1 MKRPRIDVNL
11 SELDQLLD
19 QAQQAPLSEPDCHK
33 IKTTLHT
40 LVEMLVAKRT
50 TEKTR
55 TVVDPAAG
63 ETAAAEPAASS
74 EKKANGHGR
83 TPASA
88 YAGARKVIVPH
99 PELKHG
105 AACPECP
112 KGKVY
117 VQKEPRPLVRIVGQA
132 PLAATVYELEQ
143 LRCNACGQLFTAPE
157 PEGMGPEKYDETAST
172 MVAQLKYGSG
182 VPFNRIENLEKRLG
196 VPLPATT
203 QWEIVEE
210 AAALLEPARDE
221 LIRQA
226 AQGELFHNDDTSV
239 RILTMERPE
248 GDQRTGVFTSA
259 VVSVVREAPGV
270 ERRTALYFSGRKHAG
285 ENLADVLKGRA
296 ADLGPAI
303 QMCDA
308 LSRNTP
314 KLSEGAELLLANCLA
329 HGRRQFVEVAGSF
342 PDECRHVLETLG
354 QVYGNDAL
362 VKQQGLS
369 PEERLRF
376 HQEQSGPFMEGLQ
389 AWLSE
394 QLSQHKVEPNSGLGK
409 AINYLLRH
417 WRPLTLFLRQAGAPL
432 DNNICERALKK
443 AVLHRKNALFY
454 KTMNGAQVG
463 DLFMSLIHTCEL
475 NGVNSFDYL
484 TELQRHAKELAA
496 NPSQWMPW
504 NYADTL
510 ARGIEPG

>member
-1 MKRPRIDVNL
+1 MILLRAKQRRRNQ
-11 SELDQLLD
+11 QL
-19 QAQQAPLSEPDCHK
+19 HRRR
-33 IKTTLHT
+33 
-40 LVEMLVAKRT
+40 KRT
-50 TEKTR
+50 GMRNARKR
-55 TVVDPAAG
+55 
-63 ETAAAEPAASS
+63 
-74 EKKANGHGR
+74 GR

-105 AACPECP
+105 DGCPECP

-117 VQKEPRPLVRIVGQA
+117 
-132 PLAATVYELEQ
+132 
-143 LRCNACGQLFTAPE
+143 GQLFTAPE
-157 PEGMGPEKYDETAST
+157 PEGVGPEKYDETASA

-196 VPLPATT
+196 VPLPAAT

-259 VVSVVREAPGV
+259 VVSVVHEAPGV

-285 ENLADVLKGRA
+285 ENLADVLKQRA
-296 ADLGPAI
+296 AELGPAI
-303 QMCDA
+303 QMRNARGTRVSRTVCDA

-342 PDECRHVLETLG
+342 PDECRHAERTQPCVGDAGRSLRQRCVG
-354 QVYGNDAL
+354 QATGSVAGGAAA
-362 VKQQGLS
+362 VS
-369 PEERLRF
+369 PGAERSGHGGAAGVAERTVIAT
-376 HQEQSGPFMEGLQ
+376 QSGAEFG
-389 AWLSE
+389 
-394 QLSQHKVEPNSGLGK
+394 
-409 AINYLLRH
+409 I
-417 WRPLTLFLRQAGAPL
+417 RQ
-432 DNNICERALKK
+432 
-443 AVLHRKNALFY
+443 
-454 KTMNGAQVG
+454 G
-463 DLFMSLIHTCEL
+463 DEL
-475 NGVNSFDYL
+475 
-484 TELQRHAKELAA
+484 LAA
-496 NPSQWMPW
+496 
-504 NYADTL
+504 TL
-510 ARGIEPG
+510 AAADSVPAASGRAAGQQHLRAGVEEGSAPSKERSVLQDDERRAGRRPVHEPDPHLRVEWSELV